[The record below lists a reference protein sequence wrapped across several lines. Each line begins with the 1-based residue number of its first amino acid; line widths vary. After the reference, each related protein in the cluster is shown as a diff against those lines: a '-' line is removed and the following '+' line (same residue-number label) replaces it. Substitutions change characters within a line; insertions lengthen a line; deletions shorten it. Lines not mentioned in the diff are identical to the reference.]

1 MQIELFPVVT
11 VDLVAC
17 NAARFDSDVTNGDPR
32 MPRPRNPSNE
42 AARARTERW
51 RANRRAAGRPEAS
64 VIDRAVAAAMA
75 VYLSQAL
82 DADPAMPQPSARDI
96 VGGAQKLLVAAGY
109 DRHASNAELKRRL
122 TRRADLVSLSRITQN
137 VSSDGNSKSALPPL
151 LRIQESE
158 I

>member
-1 MQIELFPVVT
+1 MHAQT
-11 VDLVAC
+11 
-17 NAARFDSDVTNGDPR
+17 SY
-32 MPRPRNPSNE
+32 PSNE

-51 RANRRAAGRPEAS
+51 RASRRAAGRPEAS

-82 DADPAMPQPSARDI
+82 NADPAMPQPSARDI

-109 DRHASNAELKRRL
+109 DRQASNAELKRRL
-122 TRRADLVSLSRITQN
+122 TRRPDLVSLSRITQN
-137 VSSDGNSKSALPPL
+137 GSSDGSLRPALPPL
-151 LRIQESE
+151 LRVRESE